1 MYQLSTY
8 IITFSTM
15 NNLTESEQI
24 VLISIVLGFL
34 SGIVFALIDSL
45 LELIFKK
52 NKMSFIKFVRL
63 CIYLG
68 ITMGIVFGVMT
79 FASISIDPT
88 SIQQLNRMNINMA
101 IIFGL
106 FTPVL
111 FKIVSFIFSREYS

>member
-1 MYQLSTY
+1 
-8 IITFSTM
+8 M
-15 NNLTESEQI
+15 NNLTESDII
-24 VLISIVLGFL
+24 VMISIVLGFL
-34 SGIVFALIDSL
+34 SGIVFALTDSSI
-45 LELIFKK
+45 ELIFKK
-52 NKMSFIKFVRL
+52 NKMSFINSVRL

-68 ITMGIVFGVMT
+68 ITMAIVFGVMT

-111 FKIVSFIFSREYS
+111 FKIVSFIFIFSREYS